1 MDVNLLNEIYKFVII
16 FLGFVEMFE
25 GFVFVVLC
33 DKLKDLVDYV
43 VRYFFLVKIRMNF
56 LREYGVSVDDL
67 GVDFFIVF
75 EWNGLVWMEDKEKE

>member
-75 EWNGLVWMEDKEKE
+75 EWNGLV